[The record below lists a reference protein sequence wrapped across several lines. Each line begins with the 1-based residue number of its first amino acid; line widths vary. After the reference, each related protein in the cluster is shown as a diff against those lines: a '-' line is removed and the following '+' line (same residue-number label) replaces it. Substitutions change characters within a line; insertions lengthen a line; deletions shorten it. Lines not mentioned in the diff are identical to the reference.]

1 MMLKQSKTSN
11 SILTERVERVQ
22 PSATLTISA
31 KAMSLKAQGI
41 DIISLSAGEPD
52 FDTPDHIKEA
62 AIKAI
67 DQGQT
72 KYTQV
77 DGTPELKDAI
87 INKFSRD
94 NNLSYQQENILVS
107 SGAKQTCFNLFQAIL
122 EQGKEAVIISPYWV
136 SYPDM
141 VLLAN
146 GTPVFLNTSLE
157 NNFQFKAEDLD
168 VVLTKNTRLIM
179 LNSPSNPTGVT
190 YTKGQYQI
198 IGEVLKNYPDVFI
211 ATDDMYEHIYWG
223 NDKFCSFAEACPD
236 MFDRTIT
243 INGVS
248 KAYAMTGWRIGYCGG
263 PAKIIAAM
271 KKIQGQSTSN
281 ASSVSQAAAVA
292 ALNGSHLSVRSMA
305 KEYEKRHTF
314 MFDALNNIK
323 GFKTVAATGAFYTFP
338 EVTDV
343 VKDLN
348 LSDDIEL
355 SDYLI
360 EKANVAV
367 VPGSAF
373 GAKGHIRLSFAT
385 SMDLLKK
392 AVNRIKDVLN

>member
-1 MMLKQSKTSN
+1 MLKESKTLS
-11 SILTERVERVQ
+11 SILTERVERIQ
-22 PSATLTISA
+22 PSATLAISA
-31 KAMSLKAQGI
+31 KAMGLKAQGI

-67 DQGQT
+67 HNGQT

-77 DGTPELKDAI
+77 DGTPELKEAI
-87 INKFSRD
+87 IDKFSRD
-94 NNLSYQQENILVS
+94 NNLLYQQENILVS
-107 SGAKQTCFNLFQAIL
+107 SGAKQTCFNLFQAVL

-141 VLLAN
+141 ALLAN
-146 GTPVFLNTSLE
+146 GSPVTLKTSFE
-157 NNFQFKAEDLD
+157 NNFRFKAEDLD
-168 VVLTKNTRLIM
+168 AVLTKNTRLIM
-179 LNSPSNPTGVT
+179 LNSPSNPTGIT
-190 YTKGQYQI
+190 YTKDQYQI
-198 IGEVLKNYPDVFI
+198 IGEVLENYSDVLI

-223 NDKFCSFAEACPD
+223 NDKFCSFAEACPN
-236 MFDRTIT
+236 MIDRTIT

-263 PAKIIAAM
+263 PEKIITAM
-271 KKIQGQSTSN
+271 KKIQGQSTTN
-281 ASSVSQAAAVA
+281 ASSVSQAAAVV
-292 ALNGSHLSVRSMA
+292 ALNGSHQSVHSMA
-305 KEYEKRHTF
+305 KEYERRHTF
-314 MFDALNNIK
+314 IFNALNRTK

-338 EVTDV
+338 EVTGV
-343 VKDLN
+343 IKDLN

-373 GAKGHIRLSFAT
+373 GANGHIRLSFAT
-385 SMDLLKK
+385 NMKLLNE
-392 AVNRIKDVLN
+392 AINRIKEVLK